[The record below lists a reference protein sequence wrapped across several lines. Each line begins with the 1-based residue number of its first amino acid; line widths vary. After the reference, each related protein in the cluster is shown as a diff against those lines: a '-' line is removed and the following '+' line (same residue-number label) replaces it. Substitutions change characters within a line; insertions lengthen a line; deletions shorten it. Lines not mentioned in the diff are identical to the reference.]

1 MKYPPVDGH
10 KVACNEQTF
19 SQWLLFYLK
28 ERCVI
33 MECYIEIK
41 VSI

>member
-1 MKYPPVDGH
+1 MKYPPE
-10 KVACNEQTF
+10 VACNEQTF
-19 SQWLLFYLK
+19 SLTSGYYFTVLK

-33 MECYIEIK
+33 VECYVEIK